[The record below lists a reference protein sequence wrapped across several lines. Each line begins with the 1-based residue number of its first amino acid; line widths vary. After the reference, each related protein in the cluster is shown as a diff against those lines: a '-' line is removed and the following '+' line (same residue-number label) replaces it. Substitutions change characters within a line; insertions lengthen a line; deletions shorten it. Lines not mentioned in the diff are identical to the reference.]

1 MNPSH
6 DQLSPSEIAPQLYEA
21 EQFLDGLFPQTADE
35 VLETL
40 AMFGTTPVELP
51 ERLREPD
58 AVFDRMIEKQQAQH
72 EPSAFG
78 TLLTMLRTEKR
89 LSIEQLATKTDLDAD
104 DLRQIETVPGAVAS
118 PLTVSTIAD
127 YFKLEPRKLI
137 RLAGLTS
144 NAKIPVHQ
152 DALSVAACAKPNFDA
167 LTPKEKACLY
177 ALVKKLREKGE

>member
-6 DQLSPSEIAPQLYEA
+6 DHLSPSEIERQLYEA
-21 EQFLDGLFPQTADE
+21 DKFLDGLFPQTADE
-35 VLETL
+35 VWETL

-51 ERLREPD
+51 ERLRESD
-58 AVFDRMIEKQQAQH
+58 AVFDRMIEKQRAQH

-78 TLLTMLRTEKR
+78 TLLTMLRTEKK
-89 LSIEQLATKTDLDAD
+89 LSIEQLAAKTDLDAA
-104 DLRQIETVPGAVAS
+104 DLRQIETVPGAVVS

-137 RLAGLTS
+137 RLAGLTRD
-144 NAKIPVHQ
+144 AKTSGLQ
-152 DALSVAACAKPNFDA
+152 GALSVAACAKPNFEA
-167 LTPKEKACLY
+167 LTPKEKACFH